1 MISVV
6 ELEDEL
12 NDEIL
17 EIIEF
22 AKKKVD
28 YGIFILAARN
38 IFLKNLIVLPI
49 RFELFLLI
57 CNIIHL
63 TILLMKIK

>member
-22 AKKKVD
+22 AKKKWIMG
-28 YGIFILAARN
+28 YSF
-38 IFLKNLIVLPI
+38 
-49 RFELFLLI
+49 
-57 CNIIHL
+57 
-63 TILLMKIK
+63 

>member
-38 IFLKNLIVLPI
+38 IFLMNLIVLPI